1 MAGIYSSSE
10 KYKPLCPSQILIGE
24 KLAAEVMRVL
34 EEEYINPFSILVA
47 EDCLFNLSSGIS
59 TNDQLADEILNTSK
73 LGKEMAMKFAAERLM
88 MNGKKKFYDVLPK
101 TRFAAFKMTAKSTKV
116 KKNKKQRTI
125 EVNRDILS
133 WLVNLSVRSGMV
145 INYEKAMEYPLSPV
159 PLSIA
164 TAEGGRCTT
173 SMSKLLDIM
182 NPTLTVSPNSPKLI
196 ISIYAAKLSALIVD
210 LIAAIRAVT
219 KIQETYKQLAWTF
232 LAALPKGYY
241 QMDLVAGTYRDI

>member
-1 MAGIYSSSE
+1 
-10 KYKPLCPSQILIGE
+10 
-24 KLAAEVMRVL
+24 
-34 EEEYINPFSILVA
+34 
-47 EDCLFNLSSGIS
+47 
-59 TNDQLADEILNTSK
+59 
-73 LGKEMAMKFAAERLM
+73 MAMKFAAERLM

-133 WLVNLSVRSGMV
+133 WFVNLSVRSGMV

-173 SMSKLLDIM
+173 SMSKLLDLM
-182 NPTLTVSPNSPKLI
+182 NATSTVSPNSPKLI

-219 KIQETYKQLAWTF
+219 KIRETYKQLAWTF

-241 QMDLVAGTYRDI
+241 QINLVAGTYRDI